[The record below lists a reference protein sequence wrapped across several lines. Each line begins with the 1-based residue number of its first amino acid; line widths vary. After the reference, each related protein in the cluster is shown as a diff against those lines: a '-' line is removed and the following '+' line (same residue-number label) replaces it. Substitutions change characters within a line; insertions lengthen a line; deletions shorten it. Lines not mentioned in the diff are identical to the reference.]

1 MESVNIERKKVSYK
15 ATGIVTGYLWGNDTH
30 KYSYPARELFGET
43 FEDIIS
49 QIKMCLKDKSLDS
62 GMGFQSLEEAQ
73 MQIHTFTTLTIEG
86 KKYINKSTEYLYFEN
101 K

>member
-15 ATGIVTGYLWGNDTH
+15 ATGIVAGYLSGMPH

-49 QIKMCLKDKSLDS
+49 QIKIGLKDKSLDG
-62 GMGFQSLEEAQ
+62 GMGFQSLVEVHTH
-73 MQIHTFTTLTIEG
+73 IHIFTTLTIQG
-86 KKYINKSTEYLYFEN
+86 QDYINKTTKYLYFEN